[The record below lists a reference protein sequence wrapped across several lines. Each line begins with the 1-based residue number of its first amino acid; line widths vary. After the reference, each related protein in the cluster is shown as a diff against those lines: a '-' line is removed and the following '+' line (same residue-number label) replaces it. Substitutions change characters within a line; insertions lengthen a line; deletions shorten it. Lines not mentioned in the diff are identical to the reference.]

1 VPCRREAEWP
11 EATIQRVTQLHA
23 EGLTIAEIGR
33 RMGLSKNKVGGKI
46 SRLGLNA
53 GRPPLIVSKHDGR
66 AAKPKRVI
74 PLRNPK
80 HTLPPLAS
88 ELAPA

>member
-1 VPCRREAEWP
+1 VPCRREVEWP
-11 EATIQRVTQLHA
+11 EATVIRLIKLHA
-23 EGLTIAEIGR
+23 EGLSNGEIGR
-33 RMGLSKNKVGGKI
+33 RMNLSKNKVGSKI

-53 GRPPLIVSKHDGR
+53 GRPPLIVSKHDT
-66 AAKPKRVI
+66 RVPRPPRVV

-88 ELAPA
+88 LTT